1 MRLVIKFNLKWV
13 ILLVLGIA
21 FHFVNGQTYPTFGP
35 EILVTIL
42 GDTVPDAM
50 EPFISPDGN
59 YLFFNSLNN
68 GTTTTLYYATKVND
82 STFTFAGRLT
92 GANLLSPPHLDAVA
106 SLDSANRFFWVTT
119 RNYGATYNNLF
130 HGVFTGSSAI
140 DTGRVYGSLYITSPG
155 WIIMDAAINYNGGL
169 IYYANAYFNSCAG
182 GIPCISQLGIAQ
194 KVNDSTY
201 NKIATSAQQLFY
213 VNDTGYLVY
222 AENVTKDGL
231 ELYYTRIKKGSF
243 QTELC
248 VAVRGAVTDTFSLPS
263 VIYTN
268 PAYII
273 EAPTLTTDKTRLYY
287 HKKVA
292 SNFKIYLRYR
302 NVAAGL
308 NNIIGA
314 NEIEVYPN
322 PATNRIQIKMPTTG
336 DFKVEIY
343 DVLGKEVYAE
353 PNRTNIDITYL
364 NQGVYSMIISNKQGL
379 IVKKIIKI

>member
-1 MRLVIKFNLKWV
+1 
-13 ILLVLGIA
+13 
-21 FHFVNGQTYPTFGP
+21 
-35 EILVTIL
+35 
-42 GDTVPDAM
+42 M
-50 EPFISPDGN
+50 EPFISTDGN

-68 GTTTTLYYATKVND
+68 GTTTTLYYATKIND

-92 GANLLSPPHLDAVA
+92 GANLLTPPHLDAVA
-106 SLDSANRFFWVTT
+106 SIDSANRFFWVTT

-130 HGVFTGSSAI
+130 HGVFTGSNVI
-140 DTGRVYGSLYITSPG
+140 DTGRVYGNLYITSPG
-155 WIIMDAAINYNGGL
+155 WIIMDAALNYNGGL
-169 IYYANAYFNSCAG
+169 LYYANSYFNSCAG
-182 GIPCISQLGIAQ
+182 GLPCISQLGIAQ
-194 KVNDSTY
+194 KINDSTY

-222 AENVTKDGL
+222 AENITKDGL

-248 VAVRGAVTDTFSLPS
+248 VSVRNAAADTFSLPS

-287 HKKVA
+287 HKKEV

-308 NNIIGA
+308 DDIIYADG
-314 NEIEVYPN
+314 IEVYPN
-322 PATNRIQIKMPTTG
+322 PAYDRIQIKMPTTAY
-336 DFKVEIY
+336 FKMEIY
-343 DVLGKEVYAE
+343 DVFGRRLFTEYNKKD
-353 PNRTNIDITYL
+353 IDIISL
-364 NQGVYSMIISNKQGL
+364 SKGVYSLIIINNRYSVIKK
-379 IVKKIIKI
+379 IVKM